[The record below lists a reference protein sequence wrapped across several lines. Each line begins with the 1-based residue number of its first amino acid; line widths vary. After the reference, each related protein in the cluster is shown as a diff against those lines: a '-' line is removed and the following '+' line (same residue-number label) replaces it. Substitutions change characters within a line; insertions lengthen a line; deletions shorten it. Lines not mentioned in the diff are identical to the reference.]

1 MKVALTQEVSTEIS
15 QEKSNL
21 ITSFSIHLHSAFEGL
36 NYGEA
41 VKEIL
46 FGVICVAPEFEWFCK
61 VRRPRLQKLHK
72 TYLPDGTHIVSENI
86 LSMDIKLNYEDVR
99 TTTNSDTF
107 SLLKKA
113 LLDNLN
119 ELEKYKGKFDYQ
131 KFKVDM
137 ESELRQFDYAQC
149 YQIMKSLLSQK
160 KK

>member
-1 MKVALTQEVSTEIS
+1 
-15 QEKSNL
+15 
-21 ITSFSIHLHSAFEGL
+21 
-36 NYGEA
+36 
-41 VKEIL
+41 
-46 FGVICVAPEFEWFCK
+46 
-61 VRRPRLQKLHK
+61 
-72 TYLPDGTHIVSENI
+72 
-86 LSMDIKLNYEDVR
+86 MDIKLNYEDVR